1 MKFDSKIVE
10 LVEAALALTWLTC
23 LSVCP
28 SVHLLCHPDSSPRHP
43 NGHLTFWWG
52 PAASMATTTSDYKPW
67 GGSNISHLLP
77 RHPLKTQH
85 TPARPP
91 ASRDVSQ
98 GEIPVSFSFL
108 GALLLLLL
116 HRGGA
121 VGGRPGG
128 AKGCQGLHGP
138 LTPSGP
144 SRPVPSPGSRP
155 GGLRAEPQPS
165 VRGGRQHGGAS
176 LGLLTGPHTSIL
188 YPFPPLVQ

>member
-1 MKFDSKIVE
+1 
-10 LVEAALALTWLTC
+10 
-23 LSVCP
+23 
-28 SVHLLCHPDSSPRHP
+28 
-43 NGHLTFWWG
+43 
-52 PAASMATTTSDYKPW
+52 MATTTSDYEPW
-67 GGSNISHLLP
+67 GAVTFPTFCPDTPSKPST
-77 RHPLKTQH
+77 PLHGHQ
-85 TPARPP
+85 PAVTFPK
-91 ASRDVSQ
+91 
-98 GEIPVSFSFL
+98 EIPVSFSFL

-121 VGGRPGG
+121 VGRRPGG

-138 LTPSGP
+138 LTPSEP
-144 SRPVPSPGSRP
+144 SRPAPSPGSRP